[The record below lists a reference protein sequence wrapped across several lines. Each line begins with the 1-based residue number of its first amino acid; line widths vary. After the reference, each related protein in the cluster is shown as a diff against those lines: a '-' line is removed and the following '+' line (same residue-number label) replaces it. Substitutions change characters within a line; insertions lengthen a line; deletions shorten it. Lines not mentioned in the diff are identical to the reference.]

1 MLCRKPAFMPS
12 PWRACP
18 RPAGCGGS
26 QRAAQRQHHVAGFA
40 KEVAAADLADHR
52 VIARV
57 EQVGHVDAHA
67 PARIDP
73 VAGTQVPH
81 RASRRAHPD
90 RRIVVGRVG
99 IAALRG
105 HPAPD
110 RDGVPFA
117 RQLVRGRQPQQMAR
131 RFGADGLA
139 FVILAGQIRIAGHH
153 LPARSQLTAG
163 FQLEPLAAQVA
174 AIAVAIAR
182 GERPRAAG
190 RDVLVHDGEAGL
202 ADGKDRGGHVQPA
215 VVQFTLH
222 AGLVVGANG
231 RIQRRSR

>member
-81 RASRRAHPD
+81 RSARRTPAPALV
-90 RRIVVGRVG
+90 VVGRIG
-99 IAALRG
+99 IAALCRDATAHG
-105 HPAPD
+105 ERIPPA
-110 RDGVPFA
+110 G
-117 RQLVRGRQPQQMAR
+117 QLVGR
-131 RFGADGLA
+131 
-139 FVILAGQIRIAGHH
+139 
-153 LPARSQLTAG
+153 
-163 FQLEPLAAQVA
+163 
-174 AIAVAIAR
+174 
-182 GERPRAAG
+182 
-190 RDVLVHDGEAGL
+190 
-202 ADGKDRGGHVQPA
+202 
-215 VVQFTLH
+215 
-222 AGLVVGANG
+222 
-231 RIQRRSR
+231 